1 MISLLVKVDAVRGQM
16 RPRVTKRG
24 TVYKATKDREYE
36 KIIANA
42 FREAYPDFEPIRGA
56 VRLYVRAYRPLP
68 KSRPK
73 KVLIEPDTC
82 KPDLSNIVKSVED
95 ALNGL
100 AWVDDSQIIECS
112 AQKLF
117 RTRNN
122 EPYIFV
128 EFEEVK

>member
-1 MISLLVKVDAVRGQM
+1 MFRFLVKVERVRGQM
-16 RPRVTKRG
+16 RPRATKSG
-24 TVYKATKDREYE
+24 TVYKDKKDREYE
-36 KIIANA
+36 KVIADA

-56 VRLYVRAYRPLP
+56 VSLYVRSYRPLP

-73 KVLIEPDTC
+73 KVLIEPDTS
-82 KPDLSNIVKSVED
+82 KPDLTNIVKSVED